1 MLTCE
6 SLPWHSSIRLIVTIS
21 GPDSDA
27 ETVCVCVRARVQEQ
41 RGQEGYW
48 CQNRFPVFMA
58 SSTGLRHGEG
68 LGLLL
73 LQVQMEQGH
82 THFDVLKCTSCASC
96 GKPLGTAA
104 LNNEL
109 LHALLLSLLAW
120 SCSRGERDA
129 FPHMQHERHHE
140 T

>member
-1 MLTCE
+1 MSE
-6 SLPWHSSIRLIVTIS
+6 SLPRVHGLKHRPTPRRRLGS
-21 GPDSDA
+21 APAPGSDA
-27 ETVCVCVRARVQEQ
+27 LC
-41 RGQEGYW
+41 
-48 CQNRFPVFMA
+48 
-58 SSTGLRHGEG
+58 
-68 LGLLL
+68 
-73 LQVQMEQGH
+73 H

-129 FPHMQHERHHE
+129 FTHMQHERHHE